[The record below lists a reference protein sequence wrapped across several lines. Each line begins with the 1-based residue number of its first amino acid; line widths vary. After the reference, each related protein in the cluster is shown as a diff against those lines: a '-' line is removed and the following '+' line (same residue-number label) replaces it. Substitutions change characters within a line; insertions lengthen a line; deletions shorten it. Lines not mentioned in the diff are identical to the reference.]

1 MGFRF
6 LVLSFLSLLSLQIFS
21 MLFCSCFFIFLPV
34 FMWVVFLKYM
44 HILGVFWVWWL
55 RHSKADWQFC
65 VYGQGLSIGGWS
77 GSPSVSCGNPN
88 SQQRLS
94 PSLPWAT
101 LRREESSYL
110 KFISECPGRQDGKGV
125 QQTLNSTCRLW
136 LRLVLSVRFLLPFRH
151 QAEWK
156 KMKTKPTSN
165 PHTSFLIA
173 RVTRAFVICEFVH

>member
-6 LVLSFLSLLSLQIFS
+6 LVLSFLSLLSLRILS
-21 MLFCSCFFIFLPV
+21 MLFCSCVFIFLPV

-44 HILGVFWVWWL
+44 HILGVLWVWRL

-65 VYGQGLSIGGWS
+65 VYGQGLSIGGWP
-77 GSPSVSCGNPN
+77 GSPSVETPIVSKDCLP
-88 SQQRLS
+88 
-94 PSLPWAT
+94 PSLGPHS
-101 LRREESSYL
+101 LGEESSYL

-151 QAEWK
+151 RAEWK

-165 PHTSFLIA
+165 PHTSFLIV